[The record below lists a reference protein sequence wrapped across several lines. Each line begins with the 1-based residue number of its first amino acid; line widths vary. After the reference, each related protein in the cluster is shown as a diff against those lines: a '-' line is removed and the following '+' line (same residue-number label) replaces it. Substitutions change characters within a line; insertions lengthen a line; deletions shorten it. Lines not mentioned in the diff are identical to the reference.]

1 MMPMEL
7 KERESSKKCL
17 QYQPVDNKWKN
28 FKNFDETVSD
38 TYLTSF

>member
-1 MMPMEL
+1 MLPMEL
-7 KERESSKKCL
+7 KERESL